1 LNKDVIK
8 REKLNFKGKNADK
21 VILIGKNVTVH
32 PEVKEV
38 HPEILDVQLK

>member
-1 LNKDVIK
+1 VEKKLNKDVRK

-21 VILIGKNVTVH
+21 VILIEKNVTVH

-38 HPEILDVQLK
+38 HVQLK